1 MMSDL
6 ADYRWLVSREAAD
19 WLSRAA
25 AMDERTLS
33 LGGLRR
39 DLGAERARLVAEQ
52 VHLRRR
58 AREKFAD
65 AERMFF
71 TRVGL
76 EQATDAWIGAYKAQR
91 FATGCPIADLCSG
104 IGGDLLA
111 LAARSKHVRG
121 CDLDSVTALFAA
133 VNAKVEVIENDAALF
148 PFAEHSVWHIDPDRR
163 PEGKRT
169 THVEGFRPDLTV
181 LEELLAKHPDA
192 AVKLA
197 PATRAP
203 EDWCLRAEREWISR
217 GGECRQQVAWFGQ
230 LARHAGKR
238 TATVVS
244 QHRMEVR
251 QVVEWYPA
259 DTESGE
265 LPLQAEV
272 APYLFEPDAAVI
284 AAGLVGELARE
295 HGLAGVNSGVAYL
308 TGDRAIADIAMDGFA
323 VTDVLPF
330 DRKQL
335 AGLFSQR
342 GIGRLEIKK
351 RGCDIDPEL
360 LRKQLRLGGSHEAT
374 LLLTPVAGKLT
385 AIVARRVAAAQ
396 P

>member
-6 ADYRWLVSREAAD
+6 ADYRWLVSPEAAD
-19 WLSRAA
+19 WLARAA
-25 AMDERTLS
+25 GMDERTLA

-58 AREKFAD
+58 AREKFPD

-91 FATGCPIADLCSG
+91 FPSDRPLADLCSG
-104 IGGDLLA
+104 IGGDLMA
-111 LAARSKHVRG
+111 LAARAPKVRG
-121 CDLDSVTALFAA
+121 CDLDPVTALFAA
-133 VNAKVEVIENDAALF
+133 ANAGVGVLESDAALF
-148 PFAEHSVWHIDPDRR
+148 PFEPHSVWHIDPDRR

-169 THVEGFRPDLTV
+169 THVEGFRPDLAT
-181 LEELLAKHPDA
+181 LDRLLAEHPDA

-203 EDWCLRAEREWISR
+203 EAWSQRAEREWISR
-217 GGECRQQVAWFGQ
+217 GGECRQQVAWFGR

-244 QHRMEVR
+244 QHRTDVR
-251 QVVEWYPA
+251 QVVGSTPEGGT
-259 DTESGE
+259 DSE
-265 LPLQAEV
+265 LPLRAEL
-272 APYLFEPDAAVI
+272 AAYLFEPDAAVI
-284 AAGLVGELARE
+284 AAGLIGELARE
-295 HGLAGVNSGVAYL
+295 HGLTGVNSGVAYL
-308 TGDRAIADIAMDGFA
+308 TGDRPVADFALDGFA

-342 GIGRLEIKK
+342 GVGRLEIKK
-351 RGCDIDPEL
+351 RGCEVDPEL
-360 LRKQLRLGGSHEAT
+360 LRKQLRLSGSNEAT
-374 LLLTPVAGKLT
+374 LLLSPVAGKLT
-385 AIVARRVAAAQ
+385 AIVAQRVV
-396 P
+396 

>member
-1 MMSDL
+1 MSDL
-6 ADYRWLVSREAAD
+6 ADYRWLVSPEAAD
-19 WLSRAA
+19 WLARAA

-58 AREKFAD
+58 AREKFPS

-76 EQATDAWIGAYKAQR
+76 EQATDAWIGSYKAQR
-91 FATGCPIADLCSG
+91 FPTDRPVADLCSG

-111 LAARSKHVRG
+111 LAARAKNVRG
-121 CDLDSVTALFAA
+121 CDLDPVTALFAVA
-133 VNAKVEVIENDAALF
+133 NANVQVLENDAALF
-148 PFAEHSVWHIDPDRR
+148 PFAENSIWHIDPDRR

-169 THVEGFRPDLTV
+169 THLEGFRPDLTV
-181 LEELLAKHPDA
+181 LDHLLAKHPDA

-203 EDWCLRAEREWISR
+203 EAWCSLAEREWISR

-230 LARHAGKR
+230 LARYVGKR
-238 TATVVS
+238 TATVIS
-244 QHRMEVR
+244 QHQTEVR
-251 QVVEWYPA
+251 QVVESNVS
-259 DTESGE
+259 DTNDKV
-265 LPLQAEV
+265 LPLRGEV
-272 APYLFEPDAAVI
+272 AAYLFEPDAAVI
-284 AAGLVGELARE
+284 AAGLVGELAHE
-295 HGLAGVNSGVAYL
+295 HGLAAVDSGVAYL
-308 TGDRAIADIAMDGFA
+308 TGDQPIADRALDGFA
-323 VTDVLPF
+323 VTDVLPL

-342 GIGRLEIKK
+342 GVGRLEIKK
-351 RGCDIDPEL
+351 RGCEIDPEL
-360 LRKQLRLGGSHEAT
+360 LRKQLRLSGSNEAT

-385 AIVARRVAAAQ
+385 AIIARRVPSAQ